1 MVIGAEGV
9 EAAHPA
15 NQRGR
20 GGSIPTSA
28 LHGPL
33 FPAKAMRLAMIPPRV
48 AREVCER
55 RHYLHT
61 YPGAAILNF
70 GIFVGASLL
79 GVAVIGLGPANV
91 YRFFADARRDE
102 VACLARFWLDDR
114 LARNAE
120 SRALGV
126 LLRLLRRH
134 QQTIKAL
141 VAYSD
146 PSVGHDGAIYR
157 AAGFLFLGESDASP
171 YYRMADGR
179 VLHSRTIAHAFG
191 SRSKASLA
199 ARGIKFEAIE
209 PRPKLI
215 YVALVDPT
223 WRDRLTRPVLPYQE
237 AKG

>member
-1 MVIGAEGV
+1 MVIGAGGAVAARPARQQAGEG
-9 EAAHPA
+9 A
-15 NQRGR
+15 
-20 GGSIPTSA
+20 IPIPA
-28 LHGPL
+28 LHGPP
-33 FPAKAMRLAMIPPRV
+33 FPAKAMRLAMIPLRV

-70 GIFVGASLL
+70 GIFVRASLL
-79 GVAVIGLGPANV
+79 GIAVIGLGPANV
-91 YRFFADARRDE
+91 FRFFAGAERQE

-114 LARNAE
+114 LGRNSE

-141 VAYSD
+141 VGYSD
-146 PSVGHDGAIYR
+146 PSVGHDGVIYR
-157 AAGFLFLGESDASP
+157 AAGFLFLGKSDASP

-179 VLHSRTIAHAFG
+179 VLHSRTIAHVFG

-199 ARGIKFEAIE
+199 ARGIKFETIE
-209 PRPKLI
+209 PRPKLT
-215 YVALVDPT
+215 YVALIDLT
-223 WRDRLTRPVLPYQE
+223 WRDRLTRPVLPYRE
-237 AKG
+237 AQG